1 MTCAPSRPLFR
12 PLSRPQRIFSAVAAV
27 LVSVVLTSPCQ
38 AGPEFT
44 ALNAVSTTVSGQSAE
59 KRPVPSSASM
69 QTFGALV
76 SAKPAAQPLDRRYA
90 SSVDLGTGD
99 LSAGTI
105 PSMPISSQS
114 SRTPR

>member
-1 MTCAPSRPLFR
+1 MPCAPSR
-12 PLSRPQRIFSAVAAV
+12 PLSRPQRFFPAAAV

-44 ALNAVSTTVSGQSAE
+44 AINGVSAATSAQSAD
-59 KRPVPSSASM
+59 KRPAPSSAAM

-90 SSVDLGTGD
+90 SSIDLGTGD
-99 LSAGTI
+99 LSAGAI
-105 PSMPISSQS
+105 QSMPTALQS
-114 SRTPR
+114 PRPPR